1 MSARILATSRSL
13 GVELSRHTTPGA
25 RRLAALALSGQRRG
39 QTGDDLVMGER
50 AAKRAN
56 EVLDKIGGMYVSK
69 NIGYSKRYA
78 DSYGKVFGQKAS
90 TESSEAE
97 DAADAEENHT
107 SSREVS
113 FTEGPLGLEIE
124 WTAPPVIVRVFPDG
138 PGESAGLEA
147 GQQLLQINDRDVTK
161 PLPDIELDALMTQR
175 PLRIR
180 VGNAPADVAD
190 LEAAPAL
197 VQRLG
202 YAKVQGALRGRAC
215 GELFEFVLAER
226 SRCIS
231 KVRAEPTLAADLFSN
246 VQTPRA
252 GPNAPLTRWD
262 MRLPVDP
269 TVYNAL
275 QELLGGQL
283 GSAFEELC
291 GGTGAELWELG
302 AVVSEPGA
310 APQPVHFDAAE
321 ECLYTAFVALQP
333 ITYEMGPTHF
343 LPGTNTK
350 IAHEQFEANPGEFVE
365 SLKPTAAVLE
375 AGDAVIYDSR
385 ILHCGGQ
392 NVSNQTRALLY
403 ITFRHPAV
411 DAKALGIHQH
421 SIRASIRGKFRLRH
435 FR

>member
-13 GVELSRHTTPGA
+13 GVELSRHTTPA
-25 RRLAALALSGQRRG
+25 RRKLAALALSGQRWG

-50 AAKRAN
+50 AAQKAN
-56 EVLDKIGGMYVSK
+56 QMLDKIGGMYVSK

-78 DSYGKVFGQKAS
+78 DSYGNVFGQKAS
-90 TESSEAE
+90 TENSEAE
-97 DAADAEENHT
+97 DAADADQDI

-113 FTEGPLGLEIE
+113 FAEGPLGLEIE
-124 WTAPPVIVRVFPDG
+124 WTAPPVIVRVLPDG
-138 PGESAGLEA
+138 PGETAGLET
-147 GQQLLQINDRDVTK
+147 GQQLLQINGRDVTK

-180 VGNAPADVAD
+180 VGNAPADMAD
-190 LEAAPAL
+190 LGATSAL
-197 VQRLG
+197 VRRLG
-202 YAKVQGALRGRAC
+202 YAKVQGALCGRAC
-215 GELFEFVLAER
+215 AELLAFVLAER
-226 SRCIS
+226 SQCIS
-231 KVRAEPTLAADLFSN
+231 KVQADPTLAADLFSP
-246 VQTPRA
+246 VQTPRT

-283 GSAFEELC
+283 GAAFGELC
-291 GGTGAELWELG
+291 GGNGAELWELG
-302 AVVSEPGA
+302 VVVSEPGA

-321 ECLYTAFVALQP
+321 QCLHTAFVALQP

-350 IAHEQFEANPGEFVE
+350 IAHDHFEANPLEFVE

-385 ILHCGGQ
+385 ILHGGGQ
-392 NVSNQTRALLY
+392 NVSDQTRALLY
-403 ITFRHPAV
+403 ITFRHPSV
-411 DAKALGIHQH
+411 DAKALGIDQH
-421 SIRASIRGKFRLRH
+421 SIRASIRGRFRLRN